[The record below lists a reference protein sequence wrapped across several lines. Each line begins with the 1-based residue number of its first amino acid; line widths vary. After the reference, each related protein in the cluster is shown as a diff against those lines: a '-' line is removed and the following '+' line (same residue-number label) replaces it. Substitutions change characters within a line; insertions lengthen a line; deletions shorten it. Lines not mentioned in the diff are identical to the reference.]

1 MTPSPPF
8 DEQAPFVVG
17 VNLPW
22 HVYGCDFGA
31 SSWSREGGIGR
42 LAEPHPL
49 DDAFARLAAQD
60 TRLLRWFVLCDG
72 RSGIQW
78 DDDGTPLGLDAF
90 FLRDFDAALAL
101 ASSYGLRLMPVLFDF
116 LWFHAARPR
125 DGVQMGGHAD
135 VVADEGRR
143 RLLLSN
149 VVEPILQHA
158 ADSPVIHSWDILNEP
173 EWATRGVG
181 AWLEDGGVWPAEMRA
196 FLGEAAERVHTLTSH
211 AVTVGSATAR
221 WRGLVSGLGLDYY
234 QFHWYDHL
242 EGEAPLERP
251 VETMKLDRP
260 AILGEFP
267 TRGSS
272 RNVATIL
279 DAARNAGYRGAL
291 AWSALGDDEV
301 SDYFASAEEIAAW
314 RAENGCGAPN
324 VETAMAS
331 ATSPPAMPDAIVD
344 PSQQS

>member
-1 MTPSPPF
+1 VTPSSPF
-8 DEQAPFVVG
+8 GEQTPFVVG

-42 LAEPHPL
+42 LPRPHPL
-49 DDAFARLAAQD
+49 EDAFARLAAHG
-60 TRLLRWFVLCDG
+60 TRLVRWFVLCDG
-72 RSGIQW
+72 RSGLEW
-78 DDDGTPLGLDAF
+78 DEDGTPLGLDAYF
-90 FLRDFDAALAL
+90 QRDFDAALTL
-101 ASSYGLRLMPVLFDF
+101 AAAYGLQLIPVLFDF

-143 RLLLSN
+143 RRLVTN
-149 VVEPILQHA
+149 VVEPILRQA
-158 ADSPVIHSWDILNEP
+158 AHSPVIHSWDILNEP

-196 FLGEAAERVHTLTSH
+196 FLTEAAERVHALTDH
-211 AVTVGSATAR
+211 PVTVGSATAR
-221 WRGLVSGLGLDYY
+221 WRGLVSGLGLDFY

-251 VETMKLDRP
+251 VAAMKLDRP

-267 TRGSS
+267 THGSARS
-272 RNVATIL
+272 VSTIL
-279 DAARNAGYRGAL
+279 DAARAAGYRGAL
-291 AWSALGDDEV
+291 AWSALGDDEA
-301 SDYFASAEEIAAW
+301 SDYFASAEEIMTW
-314 RAENGCGAPN
+314 RVENGGGAP
-324 VETAMAS
+324 ETEPTLAS
-331 ATSPPAMPDAIVD
+331 AAEAPPTTTLDAA
-344 PSQQS
+344 S